1 MVHTNHYLVRS
12 INPDDGDFCNSYARF
27 RTANDKASTTRKFTI
42 DKMKKI
48 LSDRSDSTYPIWRTY
63 KPDTNLQEVGTVAT
77 IIMDLKEQKLHI
89 RKGNIK
95 YLERVMLT
103 VNVDKTFF
111 NRSLIFNSLTRFLRT
126 AY

>member
-1 MVHTNHYLVRS
+1 
-12 INPDDGDFCNSYARF
+12 
-27 RTANDKASTTRKFTI
+27 
-42 DKMKKI
+42 MKKI

-95 YLERVMLT
+95 YLEKDSDRT
-103 VNVDKTFF
+103 IDQ
-111 NRSLIFNSLTRFLRT
+111 NSAESIGNEFVI
-126 AY
+126 AFESD